1 MWQALPLPQEMTRA
15 SRLKLRCGL
24 MARYIGR
31 LAFGRFAVIFIFPC
45 LFIDFS
51 AARGGRMQRKP
62 LQSHHQ

>member
-1 MWQALPLPQEMTRA
+1 
-15 SRLKLRCGL
+15 

-51 AARGGRMQRKP
+51 AARGGRIAA
-62 LQSHHQ
+62 